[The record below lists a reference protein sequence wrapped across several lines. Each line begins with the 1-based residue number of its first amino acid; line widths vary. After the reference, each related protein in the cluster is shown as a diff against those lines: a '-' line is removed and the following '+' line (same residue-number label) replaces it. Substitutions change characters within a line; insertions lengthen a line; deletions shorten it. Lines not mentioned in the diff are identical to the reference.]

1 MIADEREWFDFPFAS
16 ESLKGTLERFSSLNV
31 FVDCGR
37 ADIAFVARFETAQ
50 LTAADQIEQKCFA
63 DTQNLACFSSRVNL
77 GGHARGDGLFW
88 LMSGVCVHACAS
100 LERDRLVYGLTATG
114 D

>member
-31 FVDCGR
+31 LVDCGR
-37 ADIAFVARFETAQ
+37 ADVAFVACFEAAQ
-50 LTAADQIEQKCFA
+50 LAAADQVEEKCFA
-63 DTQNLACFSSRVNL
+63 DAQDFARLSGGVNL

-88 LMSGVCVHACAS
+88 LLSGVCVHACAS
-100 LERDRLVYGLTATG
+100 LERVLLVYCLTATG